1 MRPRTLTRLKQAYGC
16 LGCGKTKFYQDY
28 RLNDPAEPYVP
39 GTTIPRLRPIHL
51 GPRNIGFL
59 GSEIDDL
66 IDALAALRPVVPQLK

>member
-1 MRPRTLTRLKQAYGC
+1 MKPKRIAREKAACAQLA
-16 LGCGKTKFYQDY
+16 CGKTKFRGDY

-59 GSEIDDL
+59 EHEIDEL
-66 IDALAALRPVVPQLK
+66 IDAIAALRPAVPR